1 MKSELVFHSVLWGAL
16 IFAPVAVFGQGE
28 SFATGAEAA
37 AIEGA
42 PATTATV
49 ATPSAQKGPYWDGM
63 RAINEGR
70 WTDAEKVFNKTASQP
85 GGEYP
90 DGSLYWKAYAQ
101 NKLGRGKTAL
111 DTCAKLGGNFPGS
124 KWIHECSALEIEI
137 RANLGHPVEP
147 QAESDEDLKLL
158 ALDWLMLVDEP
169 KALADLQ
176 QILSGDASE
185 RLRQKATLILG
196 KHYSDATYAEI
207 VRIRYVQGDVR
218 IARGEQNE
226 KPVGEAWEQA
236 VADLPLETGFSLTTG
251 NNGRVE
257 IELEDASTIY
267 LGENSVLTFND
278 LHTTTGVPYTEVA
291 LLSGALSLAIESNI
305 YGEAFV
311 LRTPTDDFAVRYPHR
326 AHVRINSFTDAM
338 AITSQDTAGLDLT
351 GLEPKKVLIG
361 QTVTLHD
368 GLPMD
373 GPSTDDSGAFAEF
386 DKWVADRV
394 AQRKAAMTDVMKAA
408 GLTSPLPGLADMQ
421 GQGTFFS
428 CPPYGICWE
437 PAGAEDSQETEA
449 RGSGTP
455 LLTGG
460 RHSARVMNVNLEVSR
475 FAAAQIMPLGSPDP
489 LNGLNGPFIDAFSP
503 CVPSSVRY
511 RVVRDPITG
520 KGRVVDSGLG
530 GGAAPWGWAVCH
542 AGGWVHVR
550 RHHHYVWC
558 AGEKRHHLA
567 PVHWVKSEHKVGF
580 VPIHPFDVKGRPPI
594 NRKEEVY
601 AINKN
606 GFPLERVKFDPT
618 HPIGVLNS
626 PPREF
631 RNTFLRPLS
640 KAEVPRME
648 ARAIR
653 APLTVAKGPVA
664 KGPAAK
670 GPATGPVT
678 RPVNIPI
685 RFDSKSQS
693 FMMSKEVMHG
703 GKSTTVSAPISN
715 HGGTLQ
721 ARGGSFAG
729 GHGGP
734 SGAGGSHGGGGSAGS
749 AGGGHSGGGG
759 GSSGGGGHG
768 GGGGGSS
775 GGSSGSSSGGGGAS
789 AGGGGG
795 GHH

>member
-1 MKSELVFHSVLWGAL
+1 LFYSALWGAMV
-16 IFAPVAVFGQGE
+16 FAPVTGIAQG
-28 SFATGAEAA
+28 FAGSADPA

-42 PATTATV
+42 QASSPAEG
-49 ATPSAQKGPYWDGM
+49 SGPYGDGM

-70 WTDAEKVFNKTASQP
+70 WADAEKIFSSNITRK
-85 GGEYP
+85 GDHP

-101 NKLGRGKTAL
+101 NKLTRGKNSL
-111 DTCAKLGGNFPGS
+111 DTCAELGRDFPSS
-124 KWIHECSALEIEI
+124 KWIHECKVLEIEV
-137 RANLGHPVEP
+137 RADLGHPVEP
-147 QAESDEDLKLL
+147 QTEGDDDLKLL
-158 ALDWLMLVDEP
+158 ALNWMMRTDEP
-169 KALADLQ
+169 RALADLQ
-176 QILSGDASE
+176 EILNGDANE
-185 RLRQKATLILG
+185 QLKQKAILILG
-196 KHYSDATYAEI
+196 QHYSDATYAEI
-207 VRIRYVQGDVR
+207 VRLSYVQGDVR

-226 KPVGEAWEQA
+226 KPAGEAWEKA

-251 NNGRVE
+251 ENGRAE

-267 LGENSVLTFND
+267 LGANSVLSFND

-291 LLSGALSLAIESNI
+291 LLSGTLSLAIRSTI
-305 YGEAFV
+305 YGEAF
-311 LRTPTDDFAVRYPHR
+311 LLHTPTDDFAVRYPHR
-326 AHVRINSFTDAM
+326 ARVRINSYTDAM
-338 AITSQDTAGLDLT
+338 AVTALDADGLSFTESSPKKILT
-351 GLEPKKVLIG
+351 G
-361 QTVTLHD
+361 QTLTLHGGHPID
-368 GLPMD
+368 A
-373 GPSTDDSGAFAEF
+373 PSSDDSGEFADF
-386 DKWVADRV
+386 DKWVGDRMV
-394 AQRKAAMTDVMKAA
+394 QRAAAMTDVMKAA
-408 GLTSPLPGLADMQ
+408 GLTEPLPGLADMQ
-421 GQGTFFS
+421 GQGTFFP
-428 CPPYGICWE
+428 CPPYGTCWE
-437 PAGAEDSQETEA
+437 PASAEDPQQTEA
-449 RGSGTP
+449 RESGTP

-460 RHSARVMNVNLEVSR
+460 RQSAHVMNVNLEVPR

-511 RVVRDPITG
+511 RVVKDPITG

-530 GGAAPWGWAVCH
+530 GGAVPWGWAVCH

-606 GFPLERVKFDPT
+606 GFSLERVKFDPT

-640 KAEVPRME
+640 KAEVPHME

-653 APLTVAKGPVA
+653 APLTVAKGPV
-664 KGPAAK
+664 AK

-734 SGAGGSHGGGGSAGS
+734 SGPSGAGGSHGGGGSASS

-775 GGSSGSSSGGGGAS
+775 GGSSGSSGAGGGGAS
-789 AGGGGG
+789 AGGGG
-795 GHH
+795 HH